1 MTPMNPLFLPAAGT
15 SGELSRWYVHKKKAA
30 TIKSHFWL
38 YLPTQTLH
46 LAKPLQIN
54 LQSHSLIPKC
64 VISLSLRPA
73 PWHPWKNPVKNPW
86 WIPIAF
92 PRWKAVQTLHLVG
105 GFNPP
110 PQKREVNIFVY
121 IEISQ
126 TGSFP
131 IISPR
136 ILRET
141 SKKSWNSYLEMI
153 LFDTLNI
160 FQPAYPVDMCFFF
173 SWSQQLRVHQSG
185 RSSCELA
192 SQRPIRVN
200 KMEPPK

>member
-1 MTPMNPLFLPAAGT
+1 MNPLFLPAAGT

-110 PQKREVNIFVY
+110 TQKREVNIFVY

-141 SKKSWNSYLEMI
+141 SKKKLKQLLGNDPVWHLEYFSTSISSWY
-153 LFDTLNI
+153 
-160 FQPAYPVDMCFFF
+160 VFFF